1 MLTKDQVHHI
11 TRIVQQ
17 RHLKSFML
25 EEEVTDFVCCSVD
38 DRLKA
43 GESFDSALAAVLKA
57 LDKDRIDK
65 VHRSNLIIK
74 KPDGMDL
81 LKNYLLIAKRNLF
94 KHKVNSAVNIAGLL
108 LALVSVLVIGLYV
121 SNELSYDRSF
131 PDAERVYRVNG
142 TSYMGDVPSSA
153 NYVSP
158 LLIDAMLQEIPE
170 VAYAASGLSMYTSK
184 PLKILNQDY
193 YDLRI
198 DYFKKDVFEIF
209 DLKVLAG
216 DLDGVYDQPYGVMI
230 SESFAERVFGEKNP
244 VNETIEAELRGKQV
258 VFTIGGV
265 FMDKPQ
271 NSHLQYAR
279 NPMEV
284 IASHKAWE
292 QIGGY
297 KGAWNSTHMPA
308 YVKLKAGS
316 NRAEVDEKLSDLL
329 KRRAGEDIF
338 YEHYL
343 QPVWDIHLNTLG
355 LPTSSVGNYNEVL
368 TFALIGVLILVIACI
383 NYINLTTARVTVR
396 MKEVG
401 IRKVLGAGKGQFLY
415 QFITE
420 AFLLTMMAMLISF
433 GLVALSLDFVNRT
446 FDLNLSLALFNN
458 GFLPISMFCILLLI
472 SLLSGGYPGL
482 YLSKIAS
489 TNLLKSTLSVGKR
502 RFSVRKLLVVF
513 QFGISAAIVACTIIV
528 LTQLNFLRESDLG
541 YNEESIVYIPL
552 PTSHIK
558 EKGPVLKESLN
569 RLPIV
574 KSTALS
580 RGSLAR
586 GNFSGNGIR
595 IGNGEGSMQR
605 IMPVDFEFNTTMG
618 IELVEG
624 RWFDQE
630 MATDMEHGFI
640 VNEAFLK
647 YFNLENPIGTKMS
660 RNEQKGEIIG
670 VTKDFHWKSMH
681 NEIEPLVMFMQ
692 KDYANRYGH
701 LVVKLQPGNLQVAHD
716 QLENAWQGVFG
727 DRPFEWEFL
736 DEQLAMAYRKDE
748 VFGDIFSSFSA
759 ITIVISCLGLLGL
772 VSFSVERRLRE
783 IGVRKVL
790 GASVSSILLLVSK
803 DFSRLVLIGFA
814 LSVPAAYFF
823 MDQWLQ
829 GFRYR
834 IELGYIPFVVTCL
847 VIILIAWG
855 SVSWISLKAARANP
869 VDSLRSE

>member
-11 TRIVQQ
+11 RRVVQQ
-17 RHLKSFML
+17 RRLRSFML
-25 EEEVTDFVCCSVD
+25 EEEVVDFVSCAVD

-43 GESFDSALAAVLKA
+43 GEPFDSALTAVLKD
-57 LDKDRIDK
+57 LDTDHIKR

-74 KPDGMDL
+74 KPGSMDL
-81 LKNYLLIAKRNLF
+81 LKNYLLIAQRNLV
-94 KHKVNSAVNIAGLL
+94 KHRINSAVNMAGLL
-108 LALVSVLVIGLYV
+108 LAVVSVLIIGLYV

-131 PDAERVYRVNG
+131 PDAENVYRVNG
-142 TSYMGDVPSSA
+142 TSYMGDVPSSS

-170 VAYAASGLSMYTSK
+170 VAYAASGLSMYTNK
-184 PLKILNQDY
+184 PLKILDQAY
-193 YDLRI
+193 YDVRI
-198 DYFKKDVFEIF
+198 DYFRKDVFDIF
-209 DLKVLAG
+209 GLEVLAG
-216 DLDGVYDQPYGVMI
+216 DLDGTYDQPYGLMI
-230 SESFAERVFGEKNP
+230 SESFAQRVFGEKNP

-265 FMDKPQ
+265 FRDKPQ
-271 NSHLQYAR
+271 NSHLQYGR
-279 NPMEV
+279 NQMDV

-308 YVKLKAGS
+308 YVKLKPGS
-316 NRAEVDEKLSDLL
+316 TRAEVDEKLSALL

-343 QPVWDIHLNTLG
+343 QPIRDIHLNTLG
-355 LPTSSVGNYNEVL
+355 LPTSSVGDYKQVL
-368 TFALIGVLILVIACI
+368 TFMLIGVLILIIACI
-383 NYINLTTARVTVR
+383 NYINLTTARVTIR

-420 AFLLTMMAMLISF
+420 AFLLTLAAMLVAF
-433 GLVALSLDFVNRT
+433 GLVALSLDLINST
-446 FDLNLSLALFNN
+446 FDLNLSLALFND
-458 GFLPISMFCILLLI
+458 GVLPVGMLLILLMI
-472 SLLSGGYPGL
+472 SFLSGGYPGF
-482 YLSKIAS
+482 YLSGIGS
-489 TNLLKSTLSVGKR
+489 TQLLKSKLNVGR
-502 RFSVRKLLVVF
+502 RKFSVRKLLVVF

-541 YNEESIVYIPL
+541 YNEESIVYIPI
-552 PTSHIK
+552 PGSQIK
-558 EKGPVLKESLN
+558 EKGPVLKEGLN
-569 RLPIV
+569 QLAIV

-580 RGSLAR
+580 QGSLAK
-586 GNFSGNGIR
+586 GNFSGNRIS
-595 IGNGEGSMQR
+595 IGNDEGSMQR
-605 IMPVDFEFNTTMG
+605 IMPVDFEFNTMMG
-618 IELVEG
+618 IELAEG
-624 RWFDQE
+624 RWFDKN
-630 MATDMEHGFI
+630 MATDMEYGFV

-647 YFNLENPIGTKMS
+647 YFNLENPIGTKIS

-670 VTKDFHWKSMH
+670 VAKDFHWKSMH

-692 KDYANRYGH
+692 KDYANRYGN
-701 LVVKLQPGNLQVAHD
+701 LVVKLQPGNLRQAHD
-716 QLENAWQGVFG
+716 QLEDVWHQVFG

-748 VFGDIFSSFSA
+748 IFGDIFSSFSA
-759 ITIVISCLGLLGL
+759 ITIIISCLGLLGL

-790 GASVSSILLLVSK
+790 GASISSILLLVSK
-803 DFSRLVLIGFA
+803 DFSRLVLTGFA

-829 GFRYR
+829 GFKYR
-834 IELGYIPFVVTCL
+834 IDLGFMPFAVTCL
-847 VIILIAWG
+847 VVVLIAWG
-855 SVSWISLKAARANP
+855 SVSWISLRAAKANP